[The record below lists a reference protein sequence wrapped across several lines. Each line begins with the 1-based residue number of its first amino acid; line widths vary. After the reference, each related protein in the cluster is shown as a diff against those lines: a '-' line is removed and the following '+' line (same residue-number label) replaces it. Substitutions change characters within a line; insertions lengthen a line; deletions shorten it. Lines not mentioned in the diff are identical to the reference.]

1 MAYRSLAGDWPTNAV
16 APQALFL
23 AGACEMKRGQVEQAC
38 NDWKNLVARYPDS
51 PYASDALYA
60 RAIAVLRRPEK
71 TVRDYRAA
79 EQLLGER
86 ITRFPNAARRMENLY
101 WWGVAALGAGD
112 EPEAEKHFRAAL
124 AEKPSAVFEREIK
137 LELASVL
144 KKRGA
149 SREAATLF
157 ASLLNT
163 KAVGRLTPEVLEWT
177 ARTLMDMQEWG
188 TACAAASV
196 LERRNVDP
204 AWTQT
209 AATLLG
215 QARERLG
222 EKDAAKEAYA
232 RALATGA
239 ETESGALAALA
250 LGRLESEGG
259 QFDEAREHLENAVTR
274 AQSPEQRSLRI
285 QAYAALA
292 ANEEERGEMDKALAY
307 HMLVGSLFDDAKM
320 VPHALSRAA
329 AILKE
334 KGREKESRDVM
345 AELRKRFPNA
355 QEAL

>member
-1 MAYRSLAGDWPTNAV
+1 
-16 APQALFL
+16 
-23 AGACEMKRGQVEQAC
+23 MKRGQVEQAC

-71 TVRDYRAA
+71 TARDYRAA

-86 ITRFPNAARRMENLY
+86 MTRFPNAARRMENLY

-144 KKRGA
+144 KRRGA

-157 ASLLNT
+157 ASLLST

-177 ARTLMDMQEWG
+177 ARTLMDVQEWG
-188 TACAAASV
+188 PACAAASV